1 MGILDSLIS
10 GVFGLGSTALSNKQ
24 QYNYQTKLNE
34 QQFGYNQQLMSQDY
48 GYNSQLQ
55 QEQAALNEQA
65 AVSDYERQL
74 DYWNRQNEYNLPE
87 NEVQRLK
94 DAGLS
99 TGLMYSGAGSSQG
112 ATASAGT
119 QSGTGLTGVG
129 IPGSSAGQ
137 AVTQPYDLDFVSR
150 ILDIR
155 NKQLQNESLEVQI
168 PRTEAETK
176 NLDTVSAMNE
186 VLRRRNDIQLE
197 MDKIDAEFKS
207 WNLSNLK
214 TMSNAEVQS
223 KRNELEMQLL
233 EIANLGYITK
243 QNELGAKFQE
253 ETYDVSVAIQEMGYK
268 EQAVK
273 IISGLAQ
280 VDAIQKGIELTDVQ
294 IRELEQQLQYNP
306 LIWTNSMA
314 LNESITQNNQFQLQL
329 NRNTRQ
335 WQELEKQYNAK
346 MARRNYRYM
355 PFKASLD
362 WLQKIGTAAAGA
374 LLLGL

>member
-1 MGILDSLIS
+1 MGIFDSIIS
-10 GVFGLGSTALSNKQ
+10 GVFGLGSTTLSNKQ

-99 TGLMYSGAGSSQG
+99 TGLMYSGSGATSG

-119 QSGTGLTGVG
+119 QAGTGVSGVG

-186 VLRRRNDIQLE
+186 VLKRRNDIQLE
-197 MDKIDAEFKS
+197 MDKIDAEFKG

-223 KRNELEMQLL
+223 KRNQLEMQLL

-243 QNELGAKFQE
+243 QNELGARFQE

-268 EQAVK
+268 EQVVK

-280 VDAIQKGIELTDVQ
+280 VEAIQKGIELTDVQ

-329 NRNTRQ
+329 NKDTRR
-335 WQELEKQYNAK
+335 WQEMEKEYNAK
-346 MARRNYRYM
+346 MSRRSYRYM

-362 WLQKIGTAAAGA
+362 WIQKIGTAAAGA
-374 LLLGL
+374 ILLGL